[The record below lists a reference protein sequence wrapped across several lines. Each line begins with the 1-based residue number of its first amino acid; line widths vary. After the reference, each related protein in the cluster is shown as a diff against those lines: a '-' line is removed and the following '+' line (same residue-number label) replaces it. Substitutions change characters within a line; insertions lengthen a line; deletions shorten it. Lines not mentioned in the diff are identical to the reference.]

1 MAENELLVENEFR
14 KFGRKLRWITW
25 ELERD
30 RDMGREIFGSD
41 RGERER
47 EREQRDALETR
58 AKLVD
63 TSF

>member
-1 MAENELLVENEFR
+1 MNH
-14 KFGRKLRWITW
+14 LRN
-25 ELERD
+25 

-41 RGERER
+41 RGTMR

-63 TSF
+63 TSCQEEKSP